1 MVWRSIKDSVPLLSK
16 DFRKEHY
23 WLKKKLLGVK
33 HEKPR
38 ERRCFGYANN
48 LLGPLM
54 GAVFVKNAF
63 SPESKHKV
71 KEIIQGM
78 SRKTF
83 T

>member
-1 MVWRSIKDSVPLLSK
+1 M
-16 DFRKEHY
+16 
-23 WLKKKLLGVK
+23 LKKKLLGVK

-54 GAVFVKNAF
+54 GALFVKNAF

-71 KEIIQGM
+71 RGPNVIRYQVL
-78 SRKTF
+78 
-83 T
+83 